1 MAGIVPSNR
10 RNSVFSTGFDDLYN
24 ALDDFFFND
33 NWRNNRISSIGSFK
47 IDIQENDN
55 EYVVEAKLPGVKKE
69 EIGIDLDEGRLNIS
83 VAREENVNEEKK
95 NYVYRETKHSS
106 MNRSIYLENAKSD
119 GVKAKLDNGVLYIK
133 VPKQEKPNTSR
144 KIEIE

>member
-1 MAGIVPSNR
+1 MAGLVPSNR
-10 RNSVFSTGFDDLYN
+10 RNSIFSTGFDDLYN

-33 NWRNNRISSIGSFK
+33 NWRNNRISGIGSFK

-55 EYVVEAKLPGVKKE
+55 EYVVEAKLPGIKKE

-83 VAREENVNEEKK
+83 VAREENVNEDKK

-119 GVKAKLDNGVLYIK
+119 GVSAKLDNGVLYIH
-133 VPKQEKPNTSR
+133 VPKQDKPNTSR
-144 KIEIE
+144 RIEIE